1 VVTPGDAAPLERLH
15 TLRIAAS
22 SVAPPIDNAMD
33 APCVL
38 ALLGFRL
45 LEQHRTPRGDH

>member
-1 VVTPGDAAPLERLH
+1 MDAPEDAAPLGRLQ

-22 SVAPPIDNAMD
+22 SVAPIVVTIG

-38 ALLGFRL
+38 ALLGFRSA
-45 LEQHRTPRGDH
+45 EQRRPSRSAH